1 MLKVSHFITTIERGG
16 AENQLLILVQEQRR
30 LGYQVTVIPLKGKC
44 ELIEDFE
51 SAGATVDL
59 SILNLNPVLQFLWM
73 SFRRKKNNE
82 IMHAHLPRAELLC
95 SMASSSRFV
104 ISRHNA
110 EAFFPSAPKF
120 ISSLLSRFVTS
131 RSRLVIAISDSVSNF
146 LIKNNEVSRISTIKT
161 IYYGIDLT
169 PYDQK
174 IERIDI
180 KERHKILKNTILF
193 GTISRLTEQKDI
205 PTLLKAFK
213 LTNEV
218 CPDSHLLIIGVGH
231 LENDLRKLAETLGL
245 DSHITWVGKTNEIID
260 YLAAF
265 DVFVLTSR
273 YEGFGLVLLEAMAAC
288 LPIVASSSE
297 AALEVLGDSAGQTFM
312 VGDYEELSQNLIH
325 LASKGSRA
333 LDGISSRARASH
345 FDSRRMA
352 IEIDGVYRSHVI
364 H

>member
-1 MLKVSHFITTIERGG
+1 MLKVTHVITTIERGG

-44 ELIEDFE
+44 ELFEDLE
-51 SAGATVDL
+51 NTGATVDL
-59 SILNLNPVLQFLWM
+59 SILNLNPALQFMWM
-73 SFRRKKNNE
+73 SLRRKRNNG

-95 SMASSSRFV
+95 AITSSSRLI

-131 RSRLVIAISDSVSNF
+131 RSRIIIAISDSVSSF
-146 LIKNNEVSRISTIKT
+146 LTKNNEVSKNSVIQT

-174 IERIDI
+174 VERIDI
-180 KERHKILKNTILF
+180 RERHKILKNRILF

-213 LTNEV
+213 LTTDV
-218 CPDSHLLIIGVGH
+218 CPDSHLVIIGIGH

-245 DSHITWVGKTNEIID
+245 DSYITWVGKTNKITD
-260 YLAAF
+260 YLAEF
-265 DVFVLTSR
+265 DVFVLTSK

-288 LPIVASSSE
+288 LPIVASSSD

-312 VGDYEELSQNLIH
+312 VGDYEELSQHLIH
-325 LASKGSRA
+325 LASKGSRT
-333 LDGISSRARASH
+333 LEGTSSRARASH

-352 IEIDGVYRSHVI
+352 IEIDGVYRSRVMQ
-364 H
+364 